1 MLFRNIMKRA
11 DDSYVI
17 EYNGFPYHV
26 PNEGEFAELWREVH
40 ACALARPDEVTGEPE
55 EELKPPTLDEARA
68 VKLAEIMRGYQAA
81 FAPIEAVYP
90 SAEREGWAVQEAEA
104 KALLASPQANPAV
117 IAPVLSTL
125 VQVRA
130 RGESPAD
137 LAARVLQNA
146 GQWRMIYAYLTGQQ
160 QRMYGEVC
168 GLTDAGEILAYPVV
182 YHLPEG
188 L

>member
-1 MLFRNIMKRA
+1 MATYISPQGNPEIWETKPEGYFT
-11 DDSYVI
+11 V
-17 EYNGFPYHV
+17 
-26 PNEGEFAELWREVH
+26 NEWKAAH
-40 ACALARPDEVTGEPE
+40 PEPAS
-55 EELKPPTLDEARA
+55 PPPSLDEARA
-68 VKLAEIMRGYQAA
+68 AKLSEVMFGYQAA

-104 KALLASPQANPAV
+104 KALMASPQGDPAV

-130 RGESPAD
+130 RGESAAA

-146 GQWRMIYAYLTGQQ
+146 GQWRMVYAYLTGQQ

-168 GLTDAGEILAYPVV
+168 GLADAGEVLAYPVV

>member
-1 MLFRNIMKRA
+1 MTIFFSPTGNPE
-11 DDSYVI
+11 VW
-17 EYNGFPYHV
+17 
-26 PNEGEFAELWREVH
+26 NEKPHGYY
-40 ACALARPDEVTGEPE
+40 TPE
-55 EELKPPTLDEARA
+55 EWAAAHPEPAPPPPTLDKARA
-68 VKLAEIMRGYQAA
+68 AKLAEIMFGYQAA
-81 FAPIEAVYP
+81 FAPIEAAYP